1 MCRAIRELQKDTEIV
16 ILPADKGNAMVVM
29 ERSEYISKMN
39 MMLEDKT
46 YAKLKKDPTS
56 KVERKINKALKT
68 LEDKGYVTRRGSAF
82 RLSARCCH
90 RCMASPRFIRMAPLC
105 VQLYQQL
112 VHPPTVWPRS

>member
-1 MCRAIRELQKDTEIV
+1 MDKGMRRAIRELQKDMEIV

-56 KVERKINKALKT
+56 KVEQINKALKT
-68 LEDKGYVTRRGSAF
+68 LEDKGYIGDKERKY
-82 RLSARCCH
+82 LSPQC
-90 RCMASPRFIRMAPLC
+90 SL
-105 VQLYQQL
+105 
-112 VHPPTVWPRS
+112 PP